1 MSTVSQ
7 GAFSEFLLLSF
18 ELLLIAAAAWS
29 TLSFSSDT
37 SISSSFAQN
46 VNQKHL
52 LNFSLI
58 INNFTL
64 LLQQW
69 AYANDKNLIT
79 L

>member
-1 MSTVSQ
+1 MSTMSQ
-7 GAFSEFLLLSF
+7 GAFSKFLLLSF

-37 SISSSFAQN
+37 SISSSLAQN
-46 VNQKHL
+46 ANQKYL
-52 LNFSLI
+52 LSFSVI
-58 INNFTL
+58 INNFAL

-69 AYANDKNLIT
+69 AYANDKILIT